1 MAGDDVGQAVA
12 RRTEVDFVVL
22 KHEVHKSA
30 KRARYVAESAVPV
43 SDKPA
48 TRLPKRME
56 PLQDILGEH
65 QDSVTAQS
73 LPLELTVV
81 AQGIRVHHRVVVRT
95 GAAPAP
101 TTSAAITSPPC
112 VRRQPP
118 GLGAGPN
125 KMFGS
130 ELGGSKTRAKSVI
143 GWRPPTV
150 KEQSKDTVQFA

>member
-73 LPLELTVV
+73 LLLELTVV
-81 AQGIRVHHRVVVRT
+81 AQAYGFTT
-95 GAAPAP
+95 GLLYAQE
-101 TTSAAITSPPC
+101 
-112 VRRQPP
+112 RRPRQ
-118 GLGAGPN
+118 
-125 KMFGS
+125 
-130 ELGGSKTRAKSVI
+130 R
-143 GWRPPTV
+143 RPPRLR
-150 KEQSKDTVQFA
+150 ARPA